1 LITEEGALIRFFQ
14 ASHPL
19 SEVDSQDGGFPHH
32 PHLIHAGMPISL
44 YHEEMELSKG
54 CIIISGF
61 ERRNGDWEVISE
73 RGEMKEELA
82 SKALAREKRGR

>member
-1 LITEEGALIRFFQ
+1 
-14 ASHPL
+14 
-19 SEVDSQDGGFPHH
+19 
-32 PHLIHAGMPISL
+32 MPISL
-44 YHEEMELSKG
+44 YHEEMELSKR

>member
-1 LITEEGALIRFFQ
+1 
-14 ASHPL
+14 
-19 SEVDSQDGGFPHH
+19 
-32 PHLIHAGMPISL
+32 MPISL

>member
-73 RGEMKEELA
+73 RGE
-82 SKALAREKRGR
+82 R